1 MAGLMQRPEPI
12 NLFFRVFVFLA
23 AIAVFYTTSR
33 TRAAPADVDLVLL
46 LALDVSA
53 SVDESEFEL
62 VRNGLANALAS
73 PQVTDLVA
81 AGKHGAIAVA
91 VMQWSG
97 FREQTVKI
105 NWTRLASRQDF
116 IQLAKRIRHMSR
128 RYKGGATDIGGALKK
143 SRELVIAAPFKAGRK
158 VIDLA
163 ADGTNNVNI
172 SPELERDKTVSSGIT
187 INGLA
192 IVGEAFV
199 LVEYFQR
206 FIIGGN
212 GAFVEKARDY
222 DSFET
227 VMRRKLLR
235 EIDATQLFSMLS
247 SRSNRH
253 ADHAGGEHDHKDTET
268 NRPES

>member
-1 MAGLMQRPEPI
+1 MAGLMQQYRSTQ
-12 NLFFRVFVFLA
+12 LFYKVFAVVT
-23 AIAVFYTTSR
+23 AIVLLHTIIKA
-33 TRAAPADVDLVLL
+33 RAADKGVDLVLL

-53 SVDESEFEL
+53 SVDESEYEL
-62 VRNGLANALAS
+62 VRNGLANALAL
-73 PQVTDLVA
+73 PETADLVA
-81 AGKHGAIAVA
+81 AGKHGAIGVA

-97 FREQTVKI
+97 FQEQTVKI
-105 NWTRLASRQDF
+105 NWIRLTSRRDF
-116 IQLAKRIRHMSR
+116 VQLANRIRRMSR
-128 RYKGGATDIGGALKK
+128 RYKGGATDIGGAIKK
-143 SRELVIAAPFKAGRK
+143 SRELIIAAPFVASRK

-172 SPELERDKTVSSGIT
+172 SPEFERDKTVSSGIT

-192 IVGEAFV
+192 VVGEAFV
-199 LVEYFQR
+199 LVEYFER

-227 VMRRKLLR
+227 AMRRKLLR

-247 SRSNRH
+247 IRPAIHQLHAEANRS
-253 ADHAGGEHDHKDTET
+253 
-268 NRPES
+268 